1 MERKH
6 DTCENGTLPDKDRN
20 RYYSELMDQI
30 DKAKRPIIDKISPDL
45 YFEYYLFRLQLDGYY
60 ILWVGISKEKQE
72 IYIRAY
78 HRDSRRRLYVAMTMD
93 GHLIPVEKTEKM
105 AADTDIMRCP
115 IYSEHACKGIIDDMH
130 LDSAYELIRLPD
142 ELSELKKESDRMWA
156 PYETLYWGDD
166 VKDYITLKATD
177 ILELMLSDSF
187 RDQSWFSSDRPAV
200 LWIHNTDEIKGKDT
214 LQTILA
220 DAIDFICENGG
231 EVLIDEMGQ
240 SGEGYSVLR
249 KRIRQ
254 YEKRHLVRINPY
266 GNI

>member
-1 MERKH
+1 MEIQDNIRKKA
-6 DTCENGTLPDKDRN
+6 LPDKDRD
-20 RYYSELMDQI
+20 RYYTELMDEI
-30 DKAKRPIIDKISPDL
+30 DKAKQPIIDKISQDL

-78 HRDSRRRLYVAMTMD
+78 HRDSHKRLYVAMVMD
-93 GHLIPVEKTEKM
+93 GHLIPDEELEKM

-130 LDSAYELIRLPD
+130 LDSAYELIHLPD

-166 VKDYITLKATD
+166 VKDNITLKATD

-231 EVLIDEMGQ
+231 EAIIDEMGQ

-254 YEKRHLVRINPY
+254 YEKSHLVRINPY